1 MLYLDT
7 CVLLALLTPEIYS
20 QAATAFLE
28 QAPETLA
35 VSPWCVTELH
45 SALALKVRS
54 DALHA
59 SEADRVLAGFE
70 QTLAPGLLWLDLDAQ
85 DFRNANACLR
95 GWCTPLRGDLLGRSV
110 MRSTLD
116 GLPGTRDPSGTQQGG
131 ALQAL
136 LAGIAPLQ
144 TQGDH
149 AGEVLGVISNTAE
162 AA

>member
-7 CVLLALLTPEIYS
+7 CVLLALLAPEIHT

-28 QAPETLA
+28 QTTDTLA

-54 DALHA
+54 GALHA
-59 SEADRVLAGFE
+59 AEADRVLAGFE

-95 GWCTPLRGDLLGRSV
+95 GWCTTLRAADALHLAIASGRDATLCSLDTPFVRAAQQLGLS
-110 MRSTLD
+110 
-116 GLPGTRDPSGTQQGG
+116 
-131 ALQAL
+131 AL
-136 LAGIAPLQ
+136 LI
-144 TQGDH
+144 
-149 AGEVLGVISNTAE
+149 GERPQR
-162 AA
+162 